1 MSLLSVRFII
11 RFTPLGSGK
20 RAIDSAYSYESP
32 KKGREGDNIF
42 PPPESS
48 SHRELGKVIGA
59 RSSLLLSSCNDGLI
73 SISSRGGGGGGR
85 VVGDGGDGDEEEVV
99 NGSFAPPPPPP
110 PGLSLSL
117 TKFLHVSSSPPLF
130 SRGAER
136 GRDLWGANYRP
147 FFPLLLLLFLL
158 LHDDSLPH
166 VACNDRGTSR
176 GNSYRKKRSAE

>member
-48 SHRELGKVIGA
+48 FHRELGKVIGA

-73 SISSRGGGGGGR
+73 SISSRGGGGGGGGGGGR
-85 VVGDGGDGDEEEVV
+85 AVGDGGDGDEEEVV
-99 NGSFAPPPPPP
+99 NGSFAPP
-110 PGLSLSL
+110 GLSLSL
-117 TKFLHVSSSPPLF
+117 TKFLHVSSYLPLF
-130 SRGAER
+130 
-136 GRDLWGANYRP
+136 
-147 FFPLLLLLFLL
+147 FP
-158 LHDDSLPH
+158 
-166 VACNDRGTSR
+166 
-176 GNSYRKKRSAE
+176 RS